1 MKATEADR
9 QKISLLEK
17 ENATLK
23 KDKAALE
30 QKVNM
35 LKEVIQK
42 NRGNLLLCLC
52 GALFFGC
59 LCVESLLVLPTDG
72 TKNHQRELQE
82 LKVAAQTVV
91 ESIDSAEESSGSLA
105 DRLRWFL
112 ISLPSTWLKLLGIV

>member
-72 TKNHQRELQE
+72 TENHQRELQE

-112 ISLPSTWLKLLGIV
+112 ISLPSTSLKLLGIV

>member
-1 MKATEADR
+1 MVT
-9 QKISLLEK
+9 SLYY
-17 ENATLK
+17 
-23 KDKAALE
+23 
-30 QKVNM
+30 
-35 LKEVIQK
+35 
-42 NRGNLLLCLC
+42 C

-59 LCVESLLVLPTDG
+59 LCVDALLVLSIDG
-72 TKNHQRELQE
+72 TENHQRKLQE